1 MRWLGVAALGAVIL
15 QGVLGGL
22 RVTMLKDQIGIFHA
36 CLAQAFFGV
45 LVVIAV
51 ATTPPWQLLPVSKVN
66 TELKRVTRLAV
77 FTALAVYFQLGLGA
91 TMRHQHRD
99 LSILDFPTAYGQWIP
114 DTSPA
119 AIARINS
126 WRDTQALS
134 DVNAFQIW
142 LQMIHR
148 FGAVI
153 VAIGA
158 AMLWAAVR
166 RMNPRP
172 PLLPVISN
180 LLIGLILCQIG
191 LGAWTIWSNKAADIA
206 TAHVAMGATIFA
218 LTIAFCAIGFRIGH
232 GQTLRA
238 GAELPV
244 AAALSTSR

>member
-1 MRWLGVAALGAVIL
+1 
-15 QGVLGGL
+15 
-22 RVTMLKDQIGIFHA
+22 MLKDQIGIFHA
-36 CLAQAFFGV
+36 CLAQAFFGI

-51 ATTPPWQLLPVSKVN
+51 ATTTRWQLLPAVSRLS
-66 TELKRVTRLAV
+66 TEPKRVTRLAV
-77 FTALAVYFQLGLGA
+77 FTALAIYVQLGLGA

-148 FGAVI
+148 FGAVM
-153 VAIGA
+153 VALGA
-158 AMLWAAVR
+158 AMLWAEVW

-172 PLLPVISN
+172 AVLPMISN
-180 LLIGLILCQIG
+180 LLVALVLCQIG

-206 TAHVAMGATIFA
+206 TAHVALGATIFA
-218 LTIAFCAIGFRIGH
+218 LTIAFCAIGFRLSH
-232 GQTLRA
+232 GRRLRA
-238 GAELPV
+238 GAESPV
-244 AAALSTSR
+244 VASLSTTR